1 MSPFIRLIQL
11 ISSWLQDLLGSL
23 LGVRINDFAPR
34 AGWPG
39 TIITI
44 RGGGFSEA
52 RDANDVRI
60 NGERALIIDA
70 ASGQLTV
77 LAGEGTTTGLLTVAV
92 GSNSATTSE
101 QFVVLRYPAAADV
114 AADAR
119 RLCRRGGTAFR
130 APASGTDISFAVSF
144 R

>member
-1 MSPFIRLIQL
+1 MSPLLRLIQMV
-11 ISSWLQDLLGSL
+11 SSWLQALLAWL
-23 LGVRINDFAPR
+23 LGVRIDDFAPR

-52 RDANDVRI
+52 RDQNDVRI

-77 LAGEGTTTGLLTVAV
+77 LAGEGTTTGLLTVTAS
-92 GSNSATTSE
+92 SNSGCRSIE
-101 QFVVLRYPAAADV
+101 QFVVLPYPAAAD
-114 AADAR
+114 AAAA
-119 RLCRRGGTAFR
+119 G
-130 APASGTDISFAVSF
+130 APRFLHRSEEHTSELQSPDHL
-144 R
+144 